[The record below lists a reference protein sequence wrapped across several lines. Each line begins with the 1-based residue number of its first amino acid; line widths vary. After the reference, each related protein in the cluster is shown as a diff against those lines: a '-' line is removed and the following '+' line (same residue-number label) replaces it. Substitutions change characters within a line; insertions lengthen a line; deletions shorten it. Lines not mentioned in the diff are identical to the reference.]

1 MGDWAA
7 VARAVNERMRE
18 LGISQR
24 ELAERSGIS
33 PATLREIQHGTNRQ
47 RSRSTLAA
55 ISRALRWPEDHLRRI
70 SVEGQANEPTA
81 EDAPALAGLREELA
95 ELRQRVEAIESR
107 LQQ

>member
-1 MGDWAA
+1 VGDWAA

-18 LGISQR
+18 LNITQR

-33 PATLREIQHGTNRQ
+33 PATLREIQQGANRQ

-70 SVEGQANEPTA
+70 SVEGQADEPTA
-81 EDAPALAGLREELA
+81 EDAPSVASLREELA
-95 ELRQRVEAIESR
+95 ELRQRVEALEAR
-107 LQQ
+107 LGE

>member
-18 LGISQR
+18 LDITQR

-33 PATLREIQHGTNRQ
+33 PATLREIQQGANRQ

-70 SVEGQANEPTA
+70 SVEGHASEPTA
-81 EDAPALAGLREELA
+81 EDAPALASLREELA
-95 ELRQRVEAIESR
+95 ELRQRVEALESR

>member
-1 MGDWAA
+1 MSDWAA

-18 LGISQR
+18 LDITQR

-33 PATLREIQHGTNRQ
+33 PATLREIQQGANRQ

-55 ISRALRWPEDHLRRI
+55 ISRALRWPEDHLRRV
-70 SVEGQANEPTA
+70 STEGQVSESTA
-81 EDAPALAGLREELA
+81 EDAPALASLREELT
-95 ELRQRVEAIESR
+95 ELRQRVEALESR